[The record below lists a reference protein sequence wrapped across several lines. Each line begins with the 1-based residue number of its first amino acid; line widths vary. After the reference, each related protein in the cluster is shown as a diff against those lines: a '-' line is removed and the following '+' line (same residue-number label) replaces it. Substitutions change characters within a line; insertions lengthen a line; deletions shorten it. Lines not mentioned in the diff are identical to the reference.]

1 MIPLSLMIAWSHLSV
16 RKRQT
21 LASVLGVAMG
31 VGFFISV
38 SGMMKGFQDFFRT
51 QIIESNAHIVMN
63 DEVRYPAL
71 QPAEQIYAGDAVQ
84 VKRAF
89 PQEPV
94 RGILGAANIL
104 DSLHQQ
110 GISAAPVLRGQV
122 LLRRSG
128 RDAAVSMLGIDP
140 DIEGTVTSLP
150 EDLIAGSL
158 TSLNSVP
165 DGIIIGSLL
174 ADKLGA
180 NLGDSLI
187 AATPASIITNLKI
200 VGIFR
205 TGLNQ
210 LDEGQAYIHLIKQQA
225 IQNRPRVINE
235 IRIRLPDVSR
245 SIPVAADLEA
255 RWGYKSAPWEET
267 NSRVLAVFQIQNLI
281 IYATVS
287 AILIVA
293 GFGIFNIIST
303 VVLEKARDIAILR
316 SIGLNSQNIAS
327 IFVIEGTVVGFLG
340 SLMGWVIGYAL
351 SWGLEQIPAPGAS
364 NPNQTLIVDSS
375 FERYLLAGGL
385 ALVAAVLAG
394 WLPARKA
401 ARLNPLVI
409 VRGAT

>member
-187 AATPASIITNLKI
+187 AATPASIITTR
-200 VGIFR
+200 G
-205 TGLNQ
+205 T
-210 LDEGQAYIHLIKQQA
+210 H
-225 IQNRPRVINE
+225 
-235 IRIRLPDVSR
+235 
-245 SIPVAADLEA
+245 VACA
-255 RWGYKSAPWEET
+255 R
-267 NSRVLAVFQIQNLI
+267 NSV
-281 IYATVS
+281 
-287 AILIVA
+287 
-293 GFGIFNIIST
+293 
-303 VVLEKARDIAILR
+303 
-316 SIGLNSQNIAS
+316 
-327 IFVIEGTVVGFLG
+327 
-340 SLMGWVIGYAL
+340 
-351 SWGLEQIPAPGAS
+351 
-364 NPNQTLIVDSS
+364 
-375 FERYLLAGGL
+375 
-385 ALVAAVLAG
+385 
-394 WLPARKA
+394 
-401 ARLNPLVI
+401 
-409 VRGAT
+409 